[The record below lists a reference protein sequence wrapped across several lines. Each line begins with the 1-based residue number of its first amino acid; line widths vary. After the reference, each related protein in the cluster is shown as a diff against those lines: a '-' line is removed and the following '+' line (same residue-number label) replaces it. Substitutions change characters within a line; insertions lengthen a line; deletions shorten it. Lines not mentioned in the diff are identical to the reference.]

1 MTYNPKAMRN
11 KKLVILVL
19 LFLLVLSFAGCADKK
34 AGLSIKPE
42 IYEYS
47 PMMSSTPGIP
57 LIAQFTRDLKNKN
70 YKYHWVAEQ
79 GTFLK
84 WNDKGQ
90 GMGSIAVLGN
100 DIKTNVHKVYWT
112 VDYDDEIKVA
122 SFKVHL
128 TIEELDTGKVMYEAS
143 IQIDQQKEGY
153 FTIKE

>member
-1 MTYNPKAMRN
+1 MRN
-11 KKLVILVL
+11 KVLVMPVL
-19 LFLLVLSFAGCADKK
+19 LFLLALSFAGCAAQKI
-34 AGLSIKPE
+34 GLSIKSE

-57 LIAQFTRDLKNKN
+57 LIAEFTRDLKNKN

-84 WNDKGQ
+84 WNGNE
-90 GMGSIAVLGN
+90 GMGSIAILGD

-112 VDYDDEIKVA
+112 VDYDEEIKVP

-128 TIEELDTGKVMYEAS
+128 TIEEIGTGKVMYEAS
-143 IQIDQQKEGY
+143 IQIDQRKEGR